1 MPTEGMRATRLV
13 VGGLMGKTLPRQT
26 PVMAVALLAAML
38 GAVVALGL
46 AASAA
51 SAATFSNDDGIT
63 INDGSENCTGGTR
76 TTEPGSATPYPSEI
90 EVSDLGSSTSIS
102 DVNVTVSGL
111 SHPFPEDVGL
121 LLESPGGQRTL
132 LMTDSGGGTPGVSG
146 INLTFDDA
154 ASGTIPPT
162 GGLESGTYRPTEGT
176 TTANCSAPLSFPD
189 PAPARPY
196 SSSLSVFNSTNP
208 NGIWKLYVIDDTLRD
223 VGSISGWSLDISV
236 DTTAPSVTINQA
248 SSQADPTTDS
258 PIHFTAVFNEP
269 VTGFIDSDVTLSGTA
284 GATTAVVSEAA
295 PNDGTTYDVAVS
307 GMSSDGT
314 VIASIPANAAQDAA
328 QNGNSASTSTDN
340 TVTFIVEEPDTRAP
354 KVIRTFPRN
363 GGEVGP
369 ARDVT
374 ATFSEDMLEASV
386 MNAFKLF
393 RKGSTNQIDAVV
405 TYNAAT
411 DTATLNPT
419 NNLRRGAT
427 YKAVVTTVAK
437 DKAGNRLDQ
446 NSSAAGLQ
454 QKVWFFEIDN

>member
-1 MPTEGMRATRLV
+1 MGMQAIGRWL
-13 VGGLMGKTLPRQT
+13 GEPKK
-26 PVMAVALLAAML
+26 VALLLLAAGL
-38 GAVVALGL
+38 AAVAALGL
-46 AASAA
+46 ASAA
-51 SAATFSNDDGIT
+51 SAATFSNNEGIT
-63 INDGSENCTGGTR
+63 INDGSQFCYSYGVAIAAGKA
-76 TTEPGSATPYPSEI
+76 SPYPSVI
-90 EVSDLGSSTSIS
+90 AVDGLGSSVT

-111 SHPFPEDVGL
+111 SHTWPDDIGL
-121 LLESPGGQRTL
+121 LLVSPTGQSAI
-132 LMTDSGGGTPGVSG
+132 LMTDSGGDFDHPASG

-427 YKAVVTTVAK
+427 YKAVVSTVAK
-437 DKAGNRLDQ
+437 DEAGNRLDQ
-446 NSSAAGLQ
+446 DGSKAGLQ